1 MSNEMIIS
9 QHKIEKQ
16 IFTLRGVQLMLD
28 FDLAEIYNVT
38 TGRLN
43 EQVGRNLDRFPSD
56 FMFQLTKSEW
66 DNLKSQNA
74 ISSSHGGKIRN
85 QNIFVTHPD
94 GRIQYVAASPD
105 EVNDEMQKFYAD
117 LKVVKEASLSMAE
130 VFYYASMI
138 HLVFVKIH
146 PWNDGNGRS
155 GRLIEKR
162 FLSEKLGEKAWF
174 IESEK

>member
-43 EQVGRNLDRFPSD
+43 EQVSRNIDRFPPD

-66 DNLKSQNA
+66 ENLKSQNA
-74 ISSSHGGKIRN
+74 ISSSHGGRRKLPYVFTEQGVAGLSGVLKSDTAAKVHVTIMRAFVAMRKIIQENYLIYSRLDTLERRHFETEN
-85 QNIFVTHPD
+85 KIEQVFKALERKDILPSQGVFFD
-94 GRIQYVAASPD
+94 GQ
-105 EVNDEMQKFYAD
+105 
-117 LKVVKEASLSMAE
+117 
-130 VFYYASMI
+130 VFDA
-138 HLVFVKIH
+138 
-146 PWNDGNGRS
+146 
-155 GRLIEKR
+155 
-162 FLSEKLGEKAWF
+162 
-174 IESEK
+174 

>member
-94 GRIQYVAASPD
+94 GRI
-105 EVNDEMQKFYAD
+105 
-117 LKVVKEASLSMAE
+117 
-130 VFYYASMI
+130 
-138 HLVFVKIH
+138 
-146 PWNDGNGRS
+146 
-155 GRLIEKR
+155 
-162 FLSEKLGEKAWF
+162 
-174 IESEK
+174 

>member
-43 EQVGRNLDRFPSD
+43 EQVGRNIDHFPPD

-66 DNLKSQNA
+66 DNLKSQNV
-74 ISSSHGGKIRN
+74 ISSSHGGRRKL
-85 QNIFVTHPD
+85 P
-94 GRIQYVAASPD
+94 YVFTEQGVAGLSGVLKSDTAA
-105 EVNDEMQKFYAD
+105 
-117 LKVVKEASLSMAE
+117 KVK
-130 VFYYASMI
+130 
-138 HLVFVKIH
+138 K
-146 PWNDGNGRS
+146 N
-155 GRLIEKR
+155 
-162 FLSEKLGEKAWF
+162 
-174 IESEK
+174 

>member
-43 EQVGRNLDRFPSD
+43 EQVSRNIDRFPPD

-74 ISSSHGGKIRN
+74 IPSSHGGRRKLPYVFTEQGVAGLSGVLKSDTAAKVHVTIMRAFVAMRKIIQENYLIYSRLDTLERRHFETEN
-85 QNIFVTHPD
+85 KIEQVFKALERKDILPSQGVFFD
-94 GRIQYVAASPD
+94 GQ
-105 EVNDEMQKFYAD
+105 
-117 LKVVKEASLSMAE
+117 
-130 VFYYASMI
+130 VFDA
-138 HLVFVKIH
+138 
-146 PWNDGNGRS
+146 
-155 GRLIEKR
+155 
-162 FLSEKLGEKAWF
+162 
-174 IESEK
+174 